1 MPCAMSRSVPSG
13 CLRALWITVIAPI
26 ECSPSAPGASSFGSF
41 WVTAPTRRPPCRA
54 SSIRRTEDARP
65 APSGTTACG
74 KRTVPRRGRIPTT
87 SGNGRLV
94 SRFASVITRP
104 AFSEEVDGTELS
116 RGRAHQRFAGR
127 AGTFRARL
135 AGAAVADVGD
145 EVLDLLLHIDHPASH
160 L

>member
-13 CLRALWITVIAPI
+13 CLSALWITVMAPI
-26 ECSPSAPGASSFGSF
+26 ECSPS
-41 WVTAPTRRPPCRA
+41 
-54 SSIRRTEDARP
+54 
-65 APSGTTACG
+65 
-74 KRTVPRRGRIPTT
+74 T
-87 SGNGRLV
+87 SGSGRLV

-104 AFSEEVDGTELS
+104 AFSEEIDGTELP
-116 RGRAHQRFAGR
+116 RGRAHQRFAWR

-145 EVLDLLLHIDHPASH
+145 EILDLLLHVDHPASH